1 MRYIF
6 YGIYMHFVI
15 NRLEPLTIEE
25 AIALYEQL
33 PEKSMEFEEAFPG
46 VEVEEG

>member
-1 MRYIF
+1 MVKQTLWQGEID
-6 YGIYMHFVI
+6 
-15 NRLEPLTIEE
+15 RLEPLTIEE